1 MRAVR
6 ARLAAV
12 GTAGLLTTGAALCL
26 VGVAQA
32 GAADARIPAAVR
44 AADTETPIAD
54 ERVVIDAGH
63 VDAVAPRMV
72 GDEFRVLFKD
82 SRDHAAPIWRQ
93 PESVILHVTDAG
105 RVEITEDLPGLAFLG
120 PPGTVFHHIP
130 EIQDPAIVWAG
141 WSTEAFASTDIAG
154 RFAMTLESVDGPG
167 NLTMFNFSPFGEPL
181 FTFDSRDGLPD
192 TIDVPAR
199 THAHSMWVF
208 TQPGVYRLTFA
219 YQVTAASG
227 DELRDDAVYTVVVGD
242 EVDPD
247 TVPLPDPDPTTEP
260 PPTGTATP
268 TATST
273 QTSTATPTSTPT
285 GTPTTATSS
294 ATPTKTTT
302 TAATTRPP
310 ATTGVPTSTTP
321 SQSPSSTTLSQ
332 GPSDTPPPTHATTP
346 APHRAGTAAGAST
359 GGGSGGALAHTG
371 ADGVLPLA
379 VGSLLLVATGGTAL
393 FVVLRRRSDGPDAA
407 ETSTPTP

>member
-12 GTAGLLTTGAALCL
+12 ATAGLLTTGAALCL
-26 VGVAQA
+26 VGAAQA

-44 AADTETPIAD
+44 AADTGAPIAD

-72 GDEFRVLFKD
+72 GDAFRLLFKD

-141 WSTEAFASTDIAG
+141 WSTEAFAGTDIAEP
-154 RFAMTLESVDGPG
+154 FAMTLEAVDGPG
-167 NLTMFNFSPFGEPL
+167 NLAMFNFSPFGEPL

-219 YQVTAASG
+219 YRVTAANG
-227 DELRDDAVYTVVVGD
+227 EQLRDDAVYTVVVGD

-268 TATST
+268 TVTST
-273 QTSTATPTSTPT
+273 PTATATRTSTPT
-285 GTPTTATSS
+285 GTATTGTSS
-294 ATPTKTTT
+294 GTPTKTTT
-302 TAATTRPP
+302 TATAPTTSRPST
-310 ATTGVPTSTTP
+310 TTGVPTSTTP
-321 SQSPSSTTLSQ
+321 SQSPSGGT
-332 GPSDTPPPTHATTP
+332 TPPFATDATT
-346 APHRAGTAAGAST
+346 RAVDGAATVAGAST

-379 VGSLLLVATGGTAL
+379 VGSLLLVVTGGTAL
-393 FVVLRRRSDGPDAA
+393 LVVLRRRSGGSDAA
-407 ETSTPTP
+407 ETTTPNP